1 MVPIVFFRIFSI
13 NKGYMTLEEFKSK
26 HKERY
31 TNVSTNDVLMR
42 VASNLSDLHIE
53 KDIFTG
59 DQIDNKLNSLKG
71 YIFDYMDVLRTTNV
85 SDLPINR

>member
-1 MVPIVFFRIFSI
+1 
-13 NKGYMTLEEFKSK
+13 MTLEQFKSK

-53 KDIFTG
+53 KDIWTG
-59 DQIDNKLNSLKG
+59 EQIDKKLNSLKG
-71 YIFDYMDVLRTTNV
+71 YIFDYMDVLRSTPVN
-85 SDLPINR
+85 DLPTNR